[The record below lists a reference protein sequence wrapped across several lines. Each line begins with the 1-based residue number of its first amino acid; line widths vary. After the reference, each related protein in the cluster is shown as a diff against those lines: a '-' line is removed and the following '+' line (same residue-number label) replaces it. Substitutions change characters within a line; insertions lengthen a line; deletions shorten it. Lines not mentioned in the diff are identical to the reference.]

1 MSSQKIFLNG
11 ELVDKQEAK
20 ISVFDHGYLYG
31 DGIFE
36 GIRAY
41 NGRVFRFEKHLT
53 RLYESAKAIMLEIPM
68 SKEEMKETVLKTI
81 RANELQ
87 DAYIRLVVSRGVGD
101 LGLDPNKCNEATV
114 VIIASDITLYPDEF
128 YEEGLEV
135 ITVPT
140 RRNISEGVN
149 PRVKSLNYLNN
160 IMAKIEANQAGVL
173 EAIMLNNEGYVAECT
188 GDNIFIIKDDK
199 LITPPTYAG
208 ILKGV
213 KREVVMEVAPKFGL
227 EVKEELFTRHDLFTA
242 DECFLSGTAAEVI
255 PVVKIDGR
263 KVGAGEPGE
272 YTWKL
277 IEEFRKLANS
287 TGTPIYE

>member
-11 ELVDKQEAK
+11 ELVDKGEAK

-41 NGRVFRFEKHLT
+41 NGRVFRFEEHLT
-53 RLYESAKAIMLEIPM
+53 RLYESAKAIMLNIPM
-68 SKEEMKETVLKTI
+68 QKEEMKEAVLKTI
-81 RANELQ
+81 RANELK

-101 LGLDPNKCNEATV
+101 LGLDPKKCDEATV

-128 YEEGLEV
+128 YENGLEV
-135 ITVPT
+135 VTVPT
-140 RRNISEGVN
+140 RRNIPEGVN

-188 GDNIFIIKDDK
+188 GDNIFIVKGSK

-213 KREVVMEVAPKFGL
+213 KREVVMGVAPEFDL
-227 EVKEELFTRHDLFTA
+227 EVREELFTRHDLFTA

-255 PVVKIDGR
+255 PVVKVDGR
-263 KVGAGEPGE
+263 EIGNGRPGE

-277 IEEFRKLANS
+277 IERFRELANS
-287 TGTPIYE
+287 TGTSIYE